1 MPFENT
7 PLPYAFDALEPYIDA
22 RTMEIH
28 HDRHLQAYI
37 DGLNR
42 AIAPFPALQN
52 CTAARLA
59 VLNAPAL
66 RCIRPALCRNAGGVF
81 NHRFYFAGMTPDG
94 SRRLPCGALQ
104 SAVLQTF
111 GTQATFVRLR
121 LRLARPRR
129 GRPPAHHHDRQ
140 PGHADGARPAPAAVL
155 RRLGARLLLKAP
167 EPPGRLCGRLAA
179 RRRLGA
185 RKRHLHRGGSV
196 FRGLMPRIAGF
207 SSGALF
213 PQPYGVPSASV
224 NRHAQQHASS
234 ETSG

>member
-104 SAVLQTF
+104 AAVLQTF
-111 GTQATFVRLR
+111 GTQAAFEGAFTKAALGVFGSGYVWLVRDV
-121 LRLARPRR
+121 AGRPRIITTANQDT
-129 GRPPAHHHDRQ
+129 PMA
-140 PGHADGARPAPAAVL
+140 
-155 RRLGARLLLKAP
+155 
-167 EPPGRLCGRLAA
+167 
-179 RRRLGA
+179 
-185 RKRHLHRGGSV
+185 
-196 FRGLMPRIAGF
+196 RGLRPLLCCDVWEHAYYLKHQNRRADYAADWLRVADWARANDIFTGAAPF
-207 SSGALF
+207 SAD
-213 PQPYGVPSASV
+213 
-224 NRHAQQHASS
+224 
-234 ETSG
+234 

>member
-104 SAVLQTF
+104 AAMLQTF
-111 GTQATFVRLR
+111 GTQAAFEDAFTKAALGVFGSGYVWLVRDV
-121 LRLARPRR
+121 AGRPRIITTANQDT
-129 GRPPAHHHDRQ
+129 PMA
-140 PGHADGARPAPAAVL
+140 
-155 RRLGARLLLKAP
+155 
-167 EPPGRLCGRLAA
+167 
-179 RRRLGA
+179 
-185 RKRHLHRGGSV
+185 
-196 FRGLMPRIAGF
+196 RGLRPLLCCDVWEHAYYLKHQNRRADYAADWLRVADWARANDIFTGAAPF
-207 SSGALF
+207 SAD
-213 PQPYGVPSASV
+213 
-224 NRHAQQHASS
+224 
-234 ETSG
+234 

>member
-104 SAVLQTF
+104 AAVLQTF
-111 GTQATFVRLR
+111 GTQAAFEDAFTKAALGVFGSGYVW
-121 LRLARPRR
+121 LARDVA
-129 GRPPAHHHDRQ
+129 GRPRIITTANQDTPMA
-140 PGHADGARPAPAAVL
+140 
-155 RRLGARLLLKAP
+155 
-167 EPPGRLCGRLAA
+167 
-179 RRRLGA
+179 
-185 RKRHLHRGGSV
+185 
-196 FRGLMPRIAGF
+196 RGLRPLLCCDVWEHAYYLKHQNRRADYAADWLRVADWTRANDIFTGAAPF
-207 SSGALF
+207 SAD
-213 PQPYGVPSASV
+213 
-224 NRHAQQHASS
+224 
-234 ETSG
+234 

>member
-52 CTAARLA
+52 CAAARLA

-104 SAVLQTF
+104 AAVLQTF
-111 GTQATFVRLR
+111 GTQAAFEDAFTKAALGVFGSGYVWLVRDV
-121 LRLARPRR
+121 AGRPRIITTANQDT
-129 GRPPAHHHDRQ
+129 PMA
-140 PGHADGARPAPAAVL
+140 
-155 RRLGARLLLKAP
+155 
-167 EPPGRLCGRLAA
+167 
-179 RRRLGA
+179 
-185 RKRHLHRGGSV
+185 
-196 FRGLMPRIAGF
+196 RGLRPLLCCDVWEHAYYLKHQNRRADYAADWLRVADWARANDIFTGAAPF
-207 SSGALF
+207 SAD
-213 PQPYGVPSASV
+213 
-224 NRHAQQHASS
+224 
-234 ETSG
+234 

>member
-42 AIAPFPALQN
+42 AIAPFPALQY

-111 GTQATFVRLR
+111 GTQAAFEDAFTKAALGVFGYGYVWLVRDV
-121 LRLARPRR
+121 AGRPRIITTANQDT
-129 GRPPAHHHDRQ
+129 PMA
-140 PGHADGARPAPAAVL
+140 
-155 RRLGARLLLKAP
+155 
-167 EPPGRLCGRLAA
+167 
-179 RRRLGA
+179 
-185 RKRHLHRGGSV
+185 
-196 FRGLMPRIAGF
+196 RGLRPLLCCDVWEHAYYLKHQNRRADYAADWLRVADWARANDIFTGAAPF
-207 SSGALF
+207 SAD
-213 PQPYGVPSASV
+213 
-224 NRHAQQHASS
+224 
-234 ETSG
+234 

>member
-111 GTQATFVRLR
+111 GTQAAFEDAFTKAALGVFGSGYVWLVREV
-121 LRLARPRR
+121 AGRPRIITTANQDT
-129 GRPPAHHHDRQ
+129 PMA
-140 PGHADGARPAPAAVL
+140 
-155 RRLGARLLLKAP
+155 
-167 EPPGRLCGRLAA
+167 
-179 RRRLGA
+179 
-185 RKRHLHRGGSV
+185 
-196 FRGLMPRIAGF
+196 RGLRPLLCCDVWEHAYYLKHQNRRADYAADWLRVADWARANDIFTGAAPF
-207 SSGALF
+207 SAD
-213 PQPYGVPSASV
+213 
-224 NRHAQQHASS
+224 
-234 ETSG
+234 

>member
-104 SAVLQTF
+104 AAVLQTF
-111 GTQATFVRLR
+111 GTQAAFEDAFTKAVLGVFGSGYVWLVRDV
-121 LRLARPRR
+121 AGRPRIITTANQDT
-129 GRPPAHHHDRQ
+129 PMA
-140 PGHADGARPAPAAVL
+140 
-155 RRLGARLLLKAP
+155 
-167 EPPGRLCGRLAA
+167 
-179 RRRLGA
+179 
-185 RKRHLHRGGSV
+185 
-196 FRGLMPRIAGF
+196 RGLRPLLCCDVWEHAYYLKHQNRRADYAADWLRVADWARANDIFTGAAPF
-207 SSGALF
+207 SAD
-213 PQPYGVPSASV
+213 
-224 NRHAQQHASS
+224 
-234 ETSG
+234 

>member
-7 PLPYAFDALEPYIDA
+7 SLPYAFDALEPYIDA

-104 SAVLQTF
+104 AAVLQTF
-111 GTQATFVRLR
+111 GTQAAFEDAFTKAALGVFGSGYVWLVRDV
-121 LRLARPRR
+121 AGRPRIITTANQDT
-129 GRPPAHHHDRQ
+129 PMA
-140 PGHADGARPAPAAVL
+140 
-155 RRLGARLLLKAP
+155 
-167 EPPGRLCGRLAA
+167 
-179 RRRLGA
+179 
-185 RKRHLHRGGSV
+185 
-196 FRGLMPRIAGF
+196 RGLRPLLCCDVWEHTYYLKHQNRRADYAADWLRVADWARANDIFTGAAPF
-207 SSGALF
+207 SAD
-213 PQPYGVPSASV
+213 
-224 NRHAQQHASS
+224 
-234 ETSG
+234 

>member
-52 CTAARLA
+52 CAAARLA

-111 GTQATFVRLR
+111 GTQATFEDAFTKAALGVFGSGYVWLVRDV
-121 LRLARPRR
+121 AGRPRIITTANQDT
-129 GRPPAHHHDRQ
+129 PMA
-140 PGHADGARPAPAAVL
+140 
-155 RRLGARLLLKAP
+155 
-167 EPPGRLCGRLAA
+167 
-179 RRRLGA
+179 
-185 RKRHLHRGGSV
+185 
-196 FRGLMPRIAGF
+196 RGLRPLLCCDVWEHAYYLKHQNRRADYAADWLRVADWARANDIFTGAAPF
-207 SSGALF
+207 SAD
-213 PQPYGVPSASV
+213 
-224 NRHAQQHASS
+224 
-234 ETSG
+234 

>member
-111 GTQATFVRLR
+111 GTQAAFEDTFTKAALGVFGSGYVWLVRDV
-121 LRLARPRR
+121 AGRPRIITTANQDT
-129 GRPPAHHHDRQ
+129 PMA
-140 PGHADGARPAPAAVL
+140 
-155 RRLGARLLLKAP
+155 
-167 EPPGRLCGRLAA
+167 
-179 RRRLGA
+179 
-185 RKRHLHRGGSV
+185 
-196 FRGLMPRIAGF
+196 RGLRPLLCCDVWEHAYYLKHQNRRADYAADWLRVADWARANDIFTGAAPF
-207 SSGALF
+207 SAD
-213 PQPYGVPSASV
+213 
-224 NRHAQQHASS
+224 
-234 ETSG
+234 

>member
-1 MPFENT
+1 MPFENS

-104 SAVLQTF
+104 AAVLQTF
-111 GTQATFVRLR
+111 GTQASFEDAFTKAALGVFGSGYVWLVRDV
-121 LRLARPRR
+121 AGRPRIITTANQDT
-129 GRPPAHHHDRQ
+129 PMA
-140 PGHADGARPAPAAVL
+140 
-155 RRLGARLLLKAP
+155 
-167 EPPGRLCGRLAA
+167 
-179 RRRLGA
+179 
-185 RKRHLHRGGSV
+185 
-196 FRGLMPRIAGF
+196 RGLRPLLCCDVWEHAYYLKHQNRRADYAADWLRVADWARANDIFTGAAPF
-207 SSGALF
+207 SAD
-213 PQPYGVPSASV
+213 
-224 NRHAQQHASS
+224 
-234 ETSG
+234 

>member
-1 MPFENT
+1 MPLENT

-111 GTQATFVRLR
+111 GTQAAFEDAFTKAALGVFGSGYVWLVRDV
-121 LRLARPRR
+121 AGRPRIITTANQDT
-129 GRPPAHHHDRQ
+129 PMA
-140 PGHADGARPAPAAVL
+140 
-155 RRLGARLLLKAP
+155 
-167 EPPGRLCGRLAA
+167 
-179 RRRLGA
+179 
-185 RKRHLHRGGSV
+185 
-196 FRGLMPRIAGF
+196 RGLRPLLCCDVWEHAYYLKHQNRRADYAADWLRVADWARANDIFTGAAPF
-207 SSGALF
+207 SAD
-213 PQPYGVPSASV
+213 
-224 NRHAQQHASS
+224 
-234 ETSG
+234 

>member
-104 SAVLQTF
+104 AAVLQTF
-111 GTQATFVRLR
+111 GTQAAFEDAFTKAALGVFGSGYVWLVRDV
-121 LRLARPRR
+121 AGRPRILTTANQDT
-129 GRPPAHHHDRQ
+129 PMA
-140 PGHADGARPAPAAVL
+140 
-155 RRLGARLLLKAP
+155 
-167 EPPGRLCGRLAA
+167 
-179 RRRLGA
+179 
-185 RKRHLHRGGSV
+185 
-196 FRGLMPRIAGF
+196 RGLRPLLCCDVWEHAYYLKHQNRRADYAADWLRVADWARANDIFTGAAPF
-207 SSGALF
+207 SAD
-213 PQPYGVPSASV
+213 
-224 NRHAQQHASS
+224 
-234 ETSG
+234 

>member
-111 GTQATFVRLR
+111 GTQAAFEDAFTKAALGVFGSGYVWLVRDV
-121 LRLARPRR
+121 AGRPRIITTANQDT
-129 GRPPAHHHDRQ
+129 PMA
-140 PGHADGARPAPAAVL
+140 
-155 RRLGARLLLKAP
+155 
-167 EPPGRLCGRLAA
+167 
-179 RRRLGA
+179 
-185 RKRHLHRGGSV
+185 
-196 FRGLMPRIAGF
+196 RGLRPLLCCDVWEHAYYLKHQNRRADYAADWLRVADWSRANDIFTGAAPF
-207 SSGALF
+207 SAD
-213 PQPYGVPSASV
+213 
-224 NRHAQQHASS
+224 
-234 ETSG
+234 

>member
-37 DGLNR
+37 DGLNH

-104 SAVLQTF
+104 AAVLQTF
-111 GTQATFVRLR
+111 GTQAAFEDAFTKAALGVFGSGYVWLVRDV
-121 LRLARPRR
+121 AGRPRIITTANQDT
-129 GRPPAHHHDRQ
+129 PMA
-140 PGHADGARPAPAAVL
+140 
-155 RRLGARLLLKAP
+155 
-167 EPPGRLCGRLAA
+167 
-179 RRRLGA
+179 
-185 RKRHLHRGGSV
+185 
-196 FRGLMPRIAGF
+196 RGLRPLLCCDVWEHAYYLKHQNRRADYAADWLRVADWARANDIFTGAAPF
-207 SSGALF
+207 SAD
-213 PQPYGVPSASV
+213 
-224 NRHAQQHASS
+224 
-234 ETSG
+234 

>member
-104 SAVLQTF
+104 AAVLQTF
-111 GTQATFVRLR
+111 GTQAAFEDAFTKAALGVFGSAYVWLVRDV
-121 LRLARPRR
+121 AGRPRIITTANQDT
-129 GRPPAHHHDRQ
+129 PMA
-140 PGHADGARPAPAAVL
+140 
-155 RRLGARLLLKAP
+155 
-167 EPPGRLCGRLAA
+167 
-179 RRRLGA
+179 
-185 RKRHLHRGGSV
+185 
-196 FRGLMPRIAGF
+196 RGLRPLLCCDVWEHAYYLKHQNRRADYAADWLRVADWARANDIFTGAAPF
-207 SSGALF
+207 SAD
-213 PQPYGVPSASV
+213 
-224 NRHAQQHASS
+224 
-234 ETSG
+234 

>member
-104 SAVLQTF
+104 AAVLQTF
-111 GTQATFVRLR
+111 GTQAAFEDAFTKAALGVFGSGYVWLVRDV
-121 LRLARPRR
+121 AGRPRIITTANQDT
-129 GRPPAHHHDRQ
+129 PMA
-140 PGHADGARPAPAAVL
+140 
-155 RRLGARLLLKAP
+155 
-167 EPPGRLCGRLAA
+167 
-179 RRRLGA
+179 
-185 RKRHLHRGGSV
+185 
-196 FRGLMPRIAGF
+196 RGLRPLLCCDVWEHAYYLKHQNRRAYYAADWLRVADWARANDIFTGAAPF
-207 SSGALF
+207 SAD
-213 PQPYGVPSASV
+213 
-224 NRHAQQHASS
+224 
-234 ETSG
+234 

>member
-111 GTQATFVRLR
+111 GTQAAFEDAFTKAALGVFGSGYVWLVRDV
-121 LRLARPRR
+121 AGRPRIITTANQDT
-129 GRPPAHHHDRQ
+129 PMA
-140 PGHADGARPAPAAVL
+140 
-155 RRLGARLLLKAP
+155 
-167 EPPGRLCGRLAA
+167 
-179 RRRLGA
+179 
-185 RKRHLHRGGSV
+185 
-196 FRGLMPRIAGF
+196 RGLRPLLCCDVWEHAYYLKHQNRRADYAADWLRVADWARANDIF
-207 SSGALF
+207 TGAAPF
-213 PQPYGVPSASV
+213 FAD
-224 NRHAQQHASS
+224 
-234 ETSG
+234 

>member
-7 PLPYAFDALEPYIDA
+7 PLPYAFDALEPNIDA
-22 RTMEIH
+22 RTMEIN

-104 SAVLQTF
+104 AAVLQTF
-111 GTQATFVRLR
+111 GTQAAFEDAFTKAALGVFGSGYVWLVRDV
-121 LRLARPRR
+121 AGRPRIITTANQDT
-129 GRPPAHHHDRQ
+129 PMA
-140 PGHADGARPAPAAVL
+140 
-155 RRLGARLLLKAP
+155 
-167 EPPGRLCGRLAA
+167 
-179 RRRLGA
+179 
-185 RKRHLHRGGSV
+185 
-196 FRGLMPRIAGF
+196 RGLRPLLCCDVWEHAYYLKHQNRRADYAADWLRVADWARANDIFTGAAPF
-207 SSGALF
+207 SAD
-213 PQPYGVPSASV
+213 
-224 NRHAQQHASS
+224 
-234 ETSG
+234 

>member
-104 SAVLQTF
+104 AAVLQTF
-111 GTQATFVRLR
+111 GTQAAFEDAFTKAALGVFGSGYVWLVRDV
-121 LRLARPRR
+121 AGRPRIITTANQDT
-129 GRPPAHHHDRQ
+129 PMA
-140 PGHADGARPAPAAVL
+140 
-155 RRLGARLLLKAP
+155 
-167 EPPGRLCGRLAA
+167 
-179 RRRLGA
+179 
-185 RKRHLHRGGSV
+185 
-196 FRGLMPRIAGF
+196 RGLRPLLCCDVWEHAYYLKHQNRRADYAADWLRVADWARANDIFTGEAPF
-207 SSGALF
+207 SAD
-213 PQPYGVPSASV
+213 
-224 NRHAQQHASS
+224 
-234 ETSG
+234 

>member
-104 SAVLQTF
+104 AAVLQTF
-111 GTQATFVRLR
+111 GTQAAFEDAFTK
-121 LRLARPRR
+121 
-129 GRPPAHHHDRQ
+129 
-140 PGHADGARPAPAAVL
+140 AA
-155 RRLGARLLLKAP
+155 LG
-167 EPPGRLCGRLAA
+167 
-179 RRRLGA
+179 
-185 RKRHLHRGGSV
+185 V
-196 FRGLMPRIAGF
+196 FG
-207 SSGALF
+207 
-213 PQPYGVPSASV
+213 YG
-224 NRHAQQHASS
+224 
-234 ETSG
+234 

>member
-111 GTQATFVRLR
+111 GTQAAFEDAFTKAALGVFGSGYVWLVRDV
-121 LRLARPRR
+121 AGRPRIITTANQDT
-129 GRPPAHHHDRQ
+129 PMA
-140 PGHADGARPAPAAVL
+140 
-155 RRLGARLLLKAP
+155 
-167 EPPGRLCGRLAA
+167 
-179 RRRLGA
+179 
-185 RKRHLHRGGSV
+185 
-196 FRGLMPRIAGF
+196 RGLRPLLCCDVWEHAYYLMHQNRRADYAADWLRVADWTRANDIFTGAAPF
-207 SSGALF
+207 SAD
-213 PQPYGVPSASV
+213 
-224 NRHAQQHASS
+224 
-234 ETSG
+234 

>member
-37 DGLNR
+37 EGLNR

-94 SRRLPCGALQ
+94 SRRLPYGALQ
-104 SAVLQTF
+104 AAVLQTF
-111 GTQATFVRLR
+111 GTQAAFEDAFTKAALGVFGSGYVWLVRDV
-121 LRLARPRR
+121 AGRPRIITTANQDT
-129 GRPPAHHHDRQ
+129 PMA
-140 PGHADGARPAPAAVL
+140 
-155 RRLGARLLLKAP
+155 
-167 EPPGRLCGRLAA
+167 
-179 RRRLGA
+179 
-185 RKRHLHRGGSV
+185 
-196 FRGLMPRIAGF
+196 RGLRPLLCCDVWEHAYYLKHQNRRADYAADWLRVADWARANDIFTGAAPF
-207 SSGALF
+207 SAD
-213 PQPYGVPSASV
+213 
-224 NRHAQQHASS
+224 
-234 ETSG
+234 

>member
-42 AIAPFPALQN
+42 AIAPFPALQS

-104 SAVLQTF
+104 AAVLQTF
-111 GTQATFVRLR
+111 GTQAAFEDAFTKAALGVFGSGYVWLVRDV
-121 LRLARPRR
+121 AGRPRIITTANQDT
-129 GRPPAHHHDRQ
+129 PMA
-140 PGHADGARPAPAAVL
+140 
-155 RRLGARLLLKAP
+155 
-167 EPPGRLCGRLAA
+167 
-179 RRRLGA
+179 
-185 RKRHLHRGGSV
+185 
-196 FRGLMPRIAGF
+196 RGLRPLLCCDVWEHAYYLKHQNRRADYAADWLRVADWARANDIFTGAAPF
-207 SSGALF
+207 SAD
-213 PQPYGVPSASV
+213 
-224 NRHAQQHASS
+224 
-234 ETSG
+234 

>member
-111 GTQATFVRLR
+111 GTQAAFEDAFTKAALGVFGSGYVWLVRDV
-121 LRLARPRR
+121 AGRPRITTTANQDT
-129 GRPPAHHHDRQ
+129 PMA
-140 PGHADGARPAPAAVL
+140 
-155 RRLGARLLLKAP
+155 
-167 EPPGRLCGRLAA
+167 
-179 RRRLGA
+179 
-185 RKRHLHRGGSV
+185 
-196 FRGLMPRIAGF
+196 RGLRPLLCCDVWEHAYYLKHQNRRADYAADWLRVADWARANDIFTGAAPF
-207 SSGALF
+207 SAD
-213 PQPYGVPSASV
+213 
-224 NRHAQQHASS
+224 
-234 ETSG
+234 

>member
-7 PLPYAFDALEPYIDA
+7 LLPYAFDALEPYIDA

-81 NHRFYFAGMTPDG
+81 NHRFYFAGMTPNG

-111 GTQATFVRLR
+111 GTQAAFEDAFTKAALGVFGSGYVWLVRDV
-121 LRLARPRR
+121 AGRPRIITTANQDT
-129 GRPPAHHHDRQ
+129 PMA
-140 PGHADGARPAPAAVL
+140 
-155 RRLGARLLLKAP
+155 
-167 EPPGRLCGRLAA
+167 
-179 RRRLGA
+179 
-185 RKRHLHRGGSV
+185 
-196 FRGLMPRIAGF
+196 RGLRPLLCCDVWEHAYYLKHQNRRADYAADWLRVADWARANDIFTGAAPF
-207 SSGALF
+207 SAD
-213 PQPYGVPSASV
+213 
-224 NRHAQQHASS
+224 
-234 ETSG
+234 

>member
-52 CTAARLA
+52 CAAARLA

-81 NHRFYFAGMTPDG
+81 NHRFYFA
-94 SRRLPCGALQ
+94 
-104 SAVLQTF
+104 
-111 GTQATFVRLR
+111 
-121 LRLARPRR
+121 
-129 GRPPAHHHDRQ
+129 
-140 PGHADGARPAPAAVL
+140 AAVL

-167 EPPGRLCGRLAA
+167 EPPGRLRGRLAA

-224 NRHAQQHASS
+224 NRHAQQHVSS

>member
-104 SAVLQTF
+104 AAVLQTF
-111 GTQATFVRLR
+111 GTQDAFEDAFTKAALGVFGSGYVWLVRDV
-121 LRLARPRR
+121 AGRPRIITTANQDT
-129 GRPPAHHHDRQ
+129 PMA
-140 PGHADGARPAPAAVL
+140 
-155 RRLGARLLLKAP
+155 
-167 EPPGRLCGRLAA
+167 
-179 RRRLGA
+179 
-185 RKRHLHRGGSV
+185 
-196 FRGLMPRIAGF
+196 RGLRPLLCCDVWEHAYYLKHQNRRADYAADWLRVADWTRANDIFTGTAPF
-207 SSGALF
+207 SAD
-213 PQPYGVPSASV
+213 
-224 NRHAQQHASS
+224 
-234 ETSG
+234 

>member
-81 NHRFYFAGMTPDG
+81 NHCFYFAGMTPDG

-111 GTQATFVRLR
+111 GTQAAFEDAFTKAALGVFGSGYVWLVRDV
-121 LRLARPRR
+121 AGRPRIITTANQDT
-129 GRPPAHHHDRQ
+129 PMA
-140 PGHADGARPAPAAVL
+140 
-155 RRLGARLLLKAP
+155 
-167 EPPGRLCGRLAA
+167 
-179 RRRLGA
+179 
-185 RKRHLHRGGSV
+185 
-196 FRGLMPRIAGF
+196 RGLRPLLCCDVWEHAYYLKHQNRRADYAADWLRVADWARANDIFTGAAPF
-207 SSGALF
+207 SAD
-213 PQPYGVPSASV
+213 
-224 NRHAQQHASS
+224 
-234 ETSG
+234 

>member
-7 PLPYAFDALEPYIDA
+7 PLPYAFDALGPYIDA

-111 GTQATFVRLR
+111 GTQAAFEDAFTKAALGVFGSGYVWLVRDV
-121 LRLARPRR
+121 AGRPRIITTANQDT
-129 GRPPAHHHDRQ
+129 PMA
-140 PGHADGARPAPAAVL
+140 
-155 RRLGARLLLKAP
+155 
-167 EPPGRLCGRLAA
+167 
-179 RRRLGA
+179 
-185 RKRHLHRGGSV
+185 
-196 FRGLMPRIAGF
+196 RGLRPLLCCDVWEHAYYLKHQNRRADYAADWLRVADWARANDIFTGAAPF
-207 SSGALF
+207 SAD
-213 PQPYGVPSASV
+213 
-224 NRHAQQHASS
+224 
-234 ETSG
+234 

>member
-42 AIAPFPALQN
+42 AIAPLPALQN

-104 SAVLQTF
+104 AAVLQTF
-111 GTQATFVRLR
+111 GTQAAFEDAFTKAALGVFGSGYVWLVRDV
-121 LRLARPRR
+121 AGRPRIITTANQDT
-129 GRPPAHHHDRQ
+129 PMA
-140 PGHADGARPAPAAVL
+140 
-155 RRLGARLLLKAP
+155 
-167 EPPGRLCGRLAA
+167 
-179 RRRLGA
+179 
-185 RKRHLHRGGSV
+185 
-196 FRGLMPRIAGF
+196 RGLRPLLCCDVWEHAYYLKHQNRRADYAADWLRVADWARANDIFTGAAPF
-207 SSGALF
+207 SAD
-213 PQPYGVPSASV
+213 
-224 NRHAQQHASS
+224 
-234 ETSG
+234 

>member
-94 SRRLPCGALQ
+94 SRRLPYGALQ
-104 SAVLQTF
+104 AAVLQTF
-111 GTQATFVRLR
+111 GTQAAFEDAFTKAALGVFGSGYVWLVRDV
-121 LRLARPRR
+121 AGRPRIITTANQDT
-129 GRPPAHHHDRQ
+129 PMA
-140 PGHADGARPAPAAVL
+140 
-155 RRLGARLLLKAP
+155 
-167 EPPGRLCGRLAA
+167 
-179 RRRLGA
+179 
-185 RKRHLHRGGSV
+185 
-196 FRGLMPRIAGF
+196 RGLRPLLCCDVWEHAYYLKHQNRRADYAADWLRVADWARANDIFTGAAPF
-207 SSGALF
+207 SAD
-213 PQPYGVPSASV
+213 
-224 NRHAQQHASS
+224 
-234 ETSG
+234 

>member
-22 RTMEIH
+22 RTIEIH

-111 GTQATFVRLR
+111 GTQAAFEDAFTKAALGVFGSGYVWLVRDV
-121 LRLARPRR
+121 AGRPRIITTANQDT
-129 GRPPAHHHDRQ
+129 PMA
-140 PGHADGARPAPAAVL
+140 
-155 RRLGARLLLKAP
+155 
-167 EPPGRLCGRLAA
+167 
-179 RRRLGA
+179 
-185 RKRHLHRGGSV
+185 
-196 FRGLMPRIAGF
+196 RGLRPLLCCDVWEHAYYLKHQNRRADYAADWLRVADWTRANDIFTGAAPF
-207 SSGALF
+207 SAD
-213 PQPYGVPSASV
+213 
-224 NRHAQQHASS
+224 
-234 ETSG
+234 

>member
-37 DGLNR
+37 DGLKR

-111 GTQATFVRLR
+111 GTQAAFEDAFTKAALGVFGSGYVWLVRDV
-121 LRLARPRR
+121 AGRPRIITTANQDT
-129 GRPPAHHHDRQ
+129 PMA
-140 PGHADGARPAPAAVL
+140 
-155 RRLGARLLLKAP
+155 
-167 EPPGRLCGRLAA
+167 
-179 RRRLGA
+179 
-185 RKRHLHRGGSV
+185 
-196 FRGLMPRIAGF
+196 RGLRPLLCCDVWEHAYYLKHQNRRADYAADWLRVADWARANDIFTGAAPF
-207 SSGALF
+207 SAD
-213 PQPYGVPSASV
+213 
-224 NRHAQQHASS
+224 
-234 ETSG
+234 

>member
-42 AIAPFPALQN
+42 AITPFPALQN

-111 GTQATFVRLR
+111 GTQAAFEGAFTKAALGVFGSGYVWLVRDV
-121 LRLARPRR
+121 AGRPRIITTANQDT
-129 GRPPAHHHDRQ
+129 PMA
-140 PGHADGARPAPAAVL
+140 
-155 RRLGARLLLKAP
+155 
-167 EPPGRLCGRLAA
+167 
-179 RRRLGA
+179 
-185 RKRHLHRGGSV
+185 
-196 FRGLMPRIAGF
+196 RGLRPLLCCDVWEHAYYLKHQNRRADYAADWLRVADWARANDIFTGAAPF
-207 SSGALF
+207 SAD
-213 PQPYGVPSASV
+213 
-224 NRHAQQHASS
+224 
-234 ETSG
+234 

>member
-22 RTMEIH
+22 RTIEIH

-52 CTAARLA
+52 CAAARLA

-111 GTQATFVRLR
+111 GTQAAFEDAFTKAALGVFGSGYVWLVRDV
-121 LRLARPRR
+121 AGRPRIITTANQDT
-129 GRPPAHHHDRQ
+129 PMA
-140 PGHADGARPAPAAVL
+140 
-155 RRLGARLLLKAP
+155 
-167 EPPGRLCGRLAA
+167 
-179 RRRLGA
+179 
-185 RKRHLHRGGSV
+185 
-196 FRGLMPRIAGF
+196 RGLRPLLCCDVWEHAYYLKHQNRRADYAADWLRVADWARANDIFTGAAPF
-207 SSGALF
+207 SAD
-213 PQPYGVPSASV
+213 
-224 NRHAQQHASS
+224 
-234 ETSG
+234 

>member
-104 SAVLQTF
+104 AAVLQTF
-111 GTQATFVRLR
+111 GTQAAFEDAFTKAALGVFGSGYVWLVRDVTG
-121 LRLARPRR
+121 RPRIITTANQDT
-129 GRPPAHHHDRQ
+129 PMA
-140 PGHADGARPAPAAVL
+140 
-155 RRLGARLLLKAP
+155 
-167 EPPGRLCGRLAA
+167 
-179 RRRLGA
+179 
-185 RKRHLHRGGSV
+185 
-196 FRGLMPRIAGF
+196 RGLRPLLCCDVWEHAYYLKHQNRRADYAADWLRVADWARANDIFTGAAPF
-207 SSGALF
+207 SAD
-213 PQPYGVPSASV
+213 
-224 NRHAQQHASS
+224 
-234 ETSG
+234 

>member
-7 PLPYAFDALEPYIDA
+7 PPPYAFDALEPYIDA

-104 SAVLQTF
+104 AAVLQTF
-111 GTQATFVRLR
+111 GTQAAFEDAFTKAALGVFGSGYVWLVRDV
-121 LRLARPRR
+121 AGRPRIITTANQDT
-129 GRPPAHHHDRQ
+129 PMA
-140 PGHADGARPAPAAVL
+140 
-155 RRLGARLLLKAP
+155 
-167 EPPGRLCGRLAA
+167 
-179 RRRLGA
+179 
-185 RKRHLHRGGSV
+185 
-196 FRGLMPRIAGF
+196 RGLRPLLCCDVWEHAYYLKHQNRRADYAADWLRVADWARANDIFTGAAPF
-207 SSGALF
+207 SAD
-213 PQPYGVPSASV
+213 
-224 NRHAQQHASS
+224 
-234 ETSG
+234 

>member
-28 HDRHLQAYI
+28 HDRHLQACI

-111 GTQATFVRLR
+111 GTQAAFEDAFTKAALGVFGSGYVWLVRDV
-121 LRLARPRR
+121 AGRPRIITTANQDT
-129 GRPPAHHHDRQ
+129 PMA
-140 PGHADGARPAPAAVL
+140 
-155 RRLGARLLLKAP
+155 
-167 EPPGRLCGRLAA
+167 
-179 RRRLGA
+179 
-185 RKRHLHRGGSV
+185 
-196 FRGLMPRIAGF
+196 RGLRPLLCCDVWEHAYYLKHQNRRADYAADWLRVADWARANDIFTGAAPF
-207 SSGALF
+207 SAD
-213 PQPYGVPSASV
+213 
-224 NRHAQQHASS
+224 
-234 ETSG
+234 